1 MSCEDIKPG
10 LIGLIYGEI
19 EPHERQSVVEHLGSC
34 AACRSEQERLT
45 DTARLLSSTEG
56 ELPAAPALPISALP
70 EFRKVSGSRW
80 PDGRTKSWPFL
91 YRLAAAA
98 VIAIVV
104 PLVVLAAT
112 NTRVEREQGRWAAQF
127 ALLPQ
132 RAARVDETTM
142 RRMRQELEAE
152 MASRFQKERQ
162 ATIDSVNQ
170 RLEESRRALVQD
182 LSVALAR
189 QEETLRAGYQSDRQ
203 EMRRRDRTV
212 EQLVGNEM
220 SRTRQWLGQVLNASQ
235 KPVIE
240 Q

>member
-1 MSCEDIKPG
+1 
-10 LIGLIYGEI
+10 
-19 EPHERQSVVEHLGSC
+19 
-34 AACRSEQERLT
+34 
-45 DTARLLSSTEG
+45 
-56 ELPAAPALPISALP
+56 
-70 EFRKVSGSRW
+70 
-80 PDGRTKSWPFL
+80 
-91 YRLAAAA
+91 
-98 VIAIVV
+98 
-104 PLVVLAAT
+104 VVLAAT